1 MTEKIAQE
9 DRIPILKSSQNHLKV
24 SNLPCYIDSF
34 NLSAHH
40 PFLVYESE
48 SLPFMFHRSSLL
60 YVKY

>member
-24 SNLPCYIDSF
+24 SNLPCHIDSF
-34 NLSAHH
+34 ILSAHH
-40 PFLVYESE
+40 PFLMYE